1 MWSQF
6 FSDLGRDTNTEFS
19 MRVGD
24 PNKSR
29 QDFENGT
36 TSFLIT
42 NPMATSTVLERPN
55 AIHVAFI
62 NPQWSLVN
70 GGVIT
75 AKSDSGYTALDDLKG
90 KKILPFSKSAVA
102 AYLLQPSHIK
112 QVGMNL
118 KDFTMMKSA
127 KKLYNIVLSVMVDT
141 GDAGFVKTGGLESIV
156 KAGKVSLDD
165 FTIIDQQQNDS
176 TGFHLFDQCSD
187 IPNGTSL
194 RRVWLILRYWPKL
207 NNLCCL

>member
-19 MRVGD
+19 MRVGE

-29 QDFENGT
+29 QDFENST

-42 NPMATSTVLERPN
+42 NPKATSTVLERPN

-90 KKILPFSKSAVA
+90 KK
-102 AYLLQPSHIK
+102 YYH
-112 QVGMNL
+112 
-118 KDFTMMKSA
+118 
-127 KKLYNIVLSVMVDT
+127 SV
-141 GDAGFVKTGGLESIV
+141 
-156 KAGKVSLDD
+156 
-165 FTIIDQQQNDS
+165 N
-176 TGFHLFDQCSD
+176 
-187 IPNGTSL
+187 PL
-194 RRVWLILRYWPKL
+194 RRPIFYRLLTSNKL
-207 NNLCCL
+207 A